1 VIFFLF
7 DLFYSDNF
15 FVIESSKI
23 KSPMQFRNLKLFFG
37 IAFLLISAMVVLFY
51 FSCLKTG
58 LRLKPGSNLNV
69 NAGIIDS
76 MNNDNKWTR
85 CFRYNDGN
93 IYFADHKMSRDGGK
107 TISDQKNIDLED
119 INGAP
124 ERAVIVTSKLFYAL
138 DGPVTFKSQ
147 GIFTGKA
154 WRSVDGLKT
163 ILKEEPE
170 FYIPEGC
177 RPDKN
182 IENWYG
188 IYVYRTILEISDN
201 FWLMTMYGNFIGDTL
216 MPADKDAQKELEY
229 MMRTIIVTSDDEGQ
243 TWHYLSSVAV
253 PVAGEPVGEGFVEP
267 AIAKLNDGRLLC
279 IMRSG
284 HHFPLY
290 ASWSRDTGKTWSP
303 PLYTG
308 LDRGCDPCLITLND
322 GRVAL
327 SWGRRFPEGWS
338 KITPA
343 GDKGLFVYPG
353 KGYTSLSVSNDNGI
367 KWETSKIIHNSGSC
381 YSTIF
386 ELEPNIVFM
395 QSDQWYCRISLNH
408 GKI

>member
-1 VIFFLF
+1 
-7 DLFYSDNF
+7 
-15 FVIESSKI
+15 
-23 KSPMQFRNLKLFFG
+23 
-37 IAFLLISAMVVLFY
+37 
-51 FSCLKTG
+51 
-58 LRLKPGSNLNV
+58 
-69 NAGIIDS
+69 
-76 MNNDNKWTR
+76 
-85 CFRYNDGN
+85 
-93 IYFADHKMSRDGGK
+93 MSRDGGK
-107 TISDQKNIDLED
+107 TITDQKGIDLED
-119 INGAP
+119 INAAP

-138 DGPVTFKSQ
+138 DGPVTYKSQ

-163 ILKEEPE
+163 ILKEEPK

-216 MPADKDAQKELEY
+216 IPADKDAQKELEY
-229 MMRTIIVTSDDEGQ
+229 MMRTIIVTSGDEGR

-253 PVAGEPVGEGFVEP
+253 PLAGEPVGEGFVEP
-267 AIAKLNDGRLLC
+267 AITKLNDGRLLC

-290 ASWSRDTGKTWSP
+290 ASWSSDTGKTWSP

-308 LDRGCDPCLITLND
+308 LDRGCDPCLITLLD

-338 KITPA
+338 SITPE
-343 GDKGLFVYPG
+343 GDKGLFDYPG
-353 KGYTSLSVSNDNGI
+353 KGYTSLSLSNDGGI
-367 KWETSKIIHNSGSC
+367 TWKTTKIIQNAGSC

-386 ELEPNIVFM
+386 EVEPDVLFM
-395 QSDQWYCRISLNH
+395 QADQWYCRIKVDPVAFSMD
-408 GKI
+408 